1 MKVRWS
7 DHSPSPQS
15 HWHQCQCWVC
25 SESSSSVGSMSNRI
39 SCCNKSICFCPTFIT
54 EWSLSIRNPLLL
66 AIEAVTVD
74 DSLRFIGARLLA
86 QLQSMDRKRTG
97 QRTSWVLTNIR
108 YLFPPTRIFRKY
120 WREVFADISNQID
133 AINFNTLVPLHLLL
147 FNSVEEWRRGR
158 DQSCP
163 TLTHPSCGH
172 YRNILVAFG
181 RIQLMI

>member
-1 MKVRWS
+1 
-7 DHSPSPQS
+7 
-15 HWHQCQCWVC
+15 
-25 SESSSSVGSMSNRI
+25 MSNRI

-74 DSLRFIGARLLA
+74 DSLRFIVARLLA
-86 QLQSMDRKRTG
+86 QLQSMDRTRTE
-97 QRTSWVLTNIR
+97 RTRQPPDQYR

-133 AINFNTLVPLHLLL
+133 AINFNTLVPFHLLL

-163 TLTHPSCGH
+163 TLTRPSCGH